1 MTAACSNT
9 GKTPKPAVRYN
20 PQSHAYE
27 WQSIGDQGSVADRG
41 TAWYMAMYDSV
52 ERLARMILAG
62 MSAAQHEAAVIHC
75 LNDLETLCRKLPEHA
90 NVNYFRNRIG
100 WRLRDIRRRAVRE
113 NRLLLSIEEHAE
125 KNCEH
130 MPVHGLI
137 TSIDDS
143 MLCVLDEIADTQLRQ
158 IAVMLAAG
166 QQRQE
171 IAQFFQ
177 VAPSTITRRVQDLR
191 QILQG
196 YYAGLGIDVTAHRM
210 ARVSIA

>member
-1 MTAACSNT
+1 MTATCSNT

-75 LNDLETLCRKLPEHA
+75 LNDLETLCAKLPEHA

-113 NRLLLSIEEHAE
+113 NRLVIPMDDHAGTHREHAY
-125 KNCEH
+125 
-130 MPVHGLI
+130 GLI
-137 TSIDDS
+137 ASIDDS
-143 MLCVLDEIADTQLRQ
+143 MLCVLDEIADAQLRQ

-171 IAQFFQ
+171 IAQFFH

-210 ARVSIA
+210 ARVPIA